1 MSNDFE
7 FKRVHSI
14 DNRKRESM
22 RILKKYPY
30 RVPVI
35 VEKASKSDVPDIDKH
50 KFLVPDDLTV
60 AQFCYVIRKRI
71 KLTPEKALF
80 LFVNNQLPASAT
92 LMSQIYKENK
102 DSDNFLYFFY
112 SGETCFGIDLCCF

>member
-7 FKRVHSI
+7 FKRVHTI
-14 DNRKRESM
+14 DKRKRESM
-22 RILKKYPY
+22 RILKKFPH

-35 VEKASKSDVPDIDKH
+35 VEKADNNDVPDIDKH
-50 KFLVPDDLTV
+50 KFLVPDDLSV
-60 AQFCYVIRKRI
+60 AQFSYVIRKRI

-92 LMSQIYKENK
+92 LMSQIYKEHK
-102 DSDNFLYFFY
+102 DTDNFVYFLY
-112 SGETCFGIDLCCF
+112 SGESCFGMSLD